1 MPVQEFSVLIGGRAG
16 EGINKASAILNH
28 VMAKLGRYVYM
39 YYDYP
44 SLIRG
49 GHNFAVV
56 RSAGRPVWTHRD
68 RVDVVLALDQK
79 TVDQHRDELAP
90 GGVLVFDASAAKKAE
105 GIGVDLDRI
114 VKEEQA
120 PAITR
125 NSGLVGAF
133 CRVAGVPWELVEE
146 VFREEVP
153 EKYLDVNLR
162 VVRRAWD
169 AVEERFRLERGEMA
183 PLPVLSGNEAI
194 ALGLVKGGLEAY
206 IAYPMTPTSNILHFL
221 AEFAERSALTV
232 VHPESEIAVILMAL
246 GVAAGGRR
254 VAVGTSGGGF
264 CLMTEA
270 LSLAGQAEV
279 PVAIVLGQRPGP
291 STGLPTY
298 SCQTELLFARHAG
311 QGEFP
316 RLIVAPADA
325 DEAYAW
331 AARVLDLA
339 WRFQLPGFLLV
350 DKTLCEGGY
359 SCAFDP
365 EAGLVAP
372 PAPPGDVPLDPYLRY
387 RVTESGVSPMLP
399 IGTPGAV
406 VKVNSYEHDEAGITT
421 EDPGVT
427 SAMQEK
433 RLRKGEALARALE
446 AYDTVVVY
454 GGADART
461 GVVSWGSTVGAVREA
476 AADLAV
482 RVVQPVVLEPFP
494 VEAFRKAV
502 EGLDRVVVV
511 EENATGQLEQLMRV
525 HGFAA
530 GARVHRY
537 DGRPFTVEEMAARL
551 AEVV

>member
-1 MPVQEFSVLIGGRAG
+1 MQEFSILIGGRAG
-16 EGINKASAILNH
+16 EGINKASAILCH
-28 VMAKLGRYVYM
+28 LMAKLGRHVYM

-56 RSAGRPVWTHRD
+56 RSAGHPVWTHRD
-68 RVDVVLALDQK
+68 RVDVVLALDQT
-79 TVDQHRDELAP
+79 TVDQHGGEVAP
-90 GGVLVFDASAAKKAE
+90 GGVIVYDASTVKRAE
-105 GIGVDLDRI
+105 GLPVPLDEI
-114 VKEEQA
+114 LKEEEA

-133 CRVAGVPWELVEE
+133 CRVAGVPWEVVEE

-153 EKYLDVNLR
+153 EKFVDVNLR

-169 AVEERFRLERGEMA
+169 AVEERFRIERGAMA
-183 PLPVLSGNEAI
+183 PRPVLTGNEAI
-194 ALGLVKGGLEAY
+194 SLGLVRGGLDAY

-221 AEFAERSALTV
+221 AEVAEQSALTV
-232 VHPESEIAVILMAL
+232 VHPENEIAVILMAL
-246 GVAAGGRR
+246 GCAYAGKRA
-254 VAVGTSGGGF
+254 AVGTSGGGF

-270 LSLAGQAEV
+270 LSLAGQAEL
-279 PVAIVLGQRPGP
+279 PVTIVLGQRTGP

-339 WRFQLPGFLLV
+339 WRFQVPGFLLV

-359 SCAFDP
+359 SCSFDP
-365 EAGLVAP
+365 AAELVE
-372 PAPPGDVPLDPYLRY
+372 PPGPLPDVPRDPYLRY
-387 RVTESGVSPMLP
+387 RFTESGVSPMLP
-399 IGTPGAV
+399 AGTPGAV
-406 VKVNSYEHDEAGITT
+406 VKVNSYEHDESGTTT
-421 EDPGVT
+421 EEMELT
-427 SAMQEK
+427 ARMQEK
-433 RLRKGEALARALE
+433 RLRKGAALAAALE
-446 AYDTVVVY
+446 PYGTVAVF
-454 GGADART
+454 GGENARV

-476 AADLAV
+476 AAGLDV

-494 VEAFRKAV
+494 AEAFRRAL
-502 EGLDRVVVV
+502 EGLERVVVV
-511 EENATGQLEQLMRV
+511 EENLTGQLEQLMRV
-525 HGFAA
+525 HGFSA
-530 GARVHRY
+530 GARVHRA

>member
-1 MPVQEFSVLIGGRAG
+1 MQEFSVLIGGRAG

-49 GHNFAVV
+49 GHNFAIV
-56 RSAGRPVWTHRD
+56 RSADHPVRTHRD
-68 RVDVVLALDQK
+68 RVDVILALDQK
-79 TVDQHRDELAP
+79 TVDQHAAQLAP
-90 GGVLVFDASAAKKAE
+90 GGVIVFDTYAVKNAD
-105 GIGVDLDRI
+105 GVGVDLDRI
-114 VKEEQA
+114 VKEEKA

-133 CRVAGVPWELVEE
+133 CRVAGIPWEVVEE

-153 EKYLDVNLR
+153 PAFIDVNLR

-169 AVEERFRLERGEMA
+169 GAEERLRIERGAMT
-183 PLPVLSGNEAI
+183 PLPVLTGNEAV
-194 ALGLVKGGLEAY
+194 ALGLVKGGLDAY

-221 AEFAERSALTV
+221 AEFAEHSALTV
-232 VHPESEIAVILMAL
+232 VHPESEISVILMAL
-246 GVAAGGRR
+246 GAAYAGKRC
-254 VAVGTSGGGF
+254 AVGTSGGGF
-264 CLMTEA
+264 CLMTESV
-270 LSLAGQAEV
+270 SLAGQAEL

-316 RLIVAPADA
+316 RLIVAPGDA
-325 DEAYAW
+325 DEAYVW

-365 EAGLVAP
+365 AAALVPPSEA
-372 PAPPGDVPLDPYLRY
+372 PGDVPLDPYLRY

-399 IGTPGAV
+399 AGTPGAV
-406 VKVNSYEHDEAGITT
+406 VKVNSYEHDEAGITI
-421 EDPGVT
+421 EDGATTV
-427 SAMQEK
+427 AMQEK
-433 RLRKGEALARALE
+433 RMRKGAALAAALE
-446 AYDTVVVY
+446 AFETVAVY
-454 GGADART
+454 GGEGARV

-476 AADLAV
+476 AADLPV

-502 EGLDRVVVV
+502 DGLDRIVVV
-511 EENATGQLEQLMRV
+511 EENMTGQLEQLMRLA
-525 HGFAA
+525 GFPA

-551 AEVV
+551 AEVI

>member
-1 MPVQEFSVLIGGRAG
+1 MQEFSILIGGRAG
-16 EGINKASAILNH
+16 EGINKASAILCH
-28 VMAKLGRYVYM
+28 LMAKLGRHVYM

-56 RSAGRPVWTHRD
+56 RSAGHPVWTHRD

-79 TVDQHRDELAP
+79 TVDQHGGEVAP
-90 GGVLVFDASAAKKAE
+90 GGVMVYDTYAVKNAE
-105 GIGVDLDRI
+105 GVGVDLDRI
-114 VKEEQA
+114 VKEEEA

-125 NSGLVGAF
+125 NSGLIGAF
-133 CRVAGVPWELVEE
+133 CRVAGVPWEVVEE

-153 EKYLDVNLR
+153 EKFVDVNLR

-169 AVEERFRLERGEMA
+169 AVEERFRIERGAMA
-183 PLPVLSGNEAI
+183 PRPVLTGNEAI
-194 ALGLVKGGLEAY
+194 ALGLVRGGLDTY

-221 AEFAERSALTV
+221 AEFAEQSALTV
-232 VHPESEIAVILMAL
+232 VHPENEIAVALMAL
-246 GVAAGGRR
+246 GCAYAGKRA
-254 VAVGTSGGGF
+254 AVGTSGGGF
-264 CLMTEA
+264 CLMTET
-270 LSLAGQAEV
+270 LSLAGQAEL
-279 PVAIVLGQRPGP
+279 PFTIVLGQRTGP

-339 WRFQLPGFLLV
+339 WRFQVPGFLLV

-359 SCAFDP
+359 SCSFDP
-365 EAGLVAP
+365 ATELVE
-372 PAPPGDVPLDPYLRY
+372 PPGPLPDVPRDPYLRY
-387 RVTESGVSPMLP
+387 RFTESGVSPMLP
-399 IGTPGAV
+399 AGTPGAV
-406 VKVNSYEHDEAGITT
+406 VKVNSYEHDEGGTTT
-421 EDPGVT
+421 EEMELT
-427 SAMQEK
+427 ARMQEK
-433 RLRKGEALARALE
+433 RLRKGAALAAALE
-446 AYDTVVVY
+446 PYGTVVVF
-454 GGADART
+454 GGENARV

-476 AADLAV
+476 AAGLDV

-494 VEAFRKAV
+494 AEAFRRAL
-502 EGLDRVVVV
+502 EGLERVVVV
-511 EENATGQLEQLMRV
+511 EENLTGQLEQLMRV
-525 HGFAA
+525 HGFSA
-530 GARVHRY
+530 GARVHRA

>member
-1 MPVQEFSVLIGGRAG
+1 MQEFSVLIGGRAG
-16 EGINKASAILNH
+16 EGINRASAILNH
-28 VMAKLGRYVYM
+28 LMAKLGRHVYM

-56 RSAGRPVWTHRD
+56 RSADHPIWTHRD

-79 TVDQHRDELAP
+79 TVDQHGPELAE
-90 GGVLVFDASAAKKAE
+90 GGVIVYDASTVKKAD
-105 GIGVDLDRI
+105 GVAVPLDTFL
-114 VKEEQA
+114 KEEKA

-125 NSGLVGAF
+125 NSGLIGAF
-133 CRVAGVPWELVEE
+133 CRVAGVPWEVVEE

-153 EKYLDVNLR
+153 EKFLDVNLR

-169 AVEERFRLERGEMA
+169 AAEERYRIERGEMA
-183 PLPVLSGNEAI
+183 PLPVLTGNEAI
-194 ALGLVKGGLEAY
+194 ALGLVRGGLDAY

-221 AEFAERSALTV
+221 AEFAEKSALTV

-246 GVAAGGRR
+246 GCAYAGKRA
-254 VAVGTSGGGF
+254 AVGTSGGGF
-264 CLMTEA
+264 CLMTES
-270 LSLAGQAEV
+270 LSLAGQAEL

-325 DEAYAW
+325 GEAYVW

-359 SCAFDP
+359 SCALDP
-365 EAGLVAP
+365 VADLVAP
-372 PAPPGDVPLDPYLRY
+372 PEPAGEVPVESYLRY

-399 IGTPGAV
+399 VGTPGAV
-406 VKVNSYEHDEAGITT
+406 VKVNSYEHDEAGITI
-421 EDPGVT
+421 EDGATTV
-427 SAMQEK
+427 AMQEK
-433 RLRKGEALARALE
+433 RMRKGAALANALAE
-446 AYDTVVVY
+446 YQTVAVY
-454 GGADART
+454 GGADARVA
-461 GVVSWGSTVGAVREA
+461 VVSWGSTVGAVREA
-476 AADLAV
+476 GADLPV

-494 VEAFRKAV
+494 AEAFRRAV
-502 EGLDRVVVV
+502 NGLERIVVV
-511 EENATGQLEQLMRV
+511 EENQTGQLEQLMRLN
-525 HGFAA
+525 GFPA

-551 AEVV
+551 AEVI

>member
-1 MPVQEFSVLIGGRAG
+1 MQEFSILIGGRAG
-16 EGINKASAILNH
+16 EGINKASAILCH
-28 VMAKLGRYVYM
+28 LMAKLGRHVYM

-56 RSAGRPVWTHRD
+56 RSAGHPVWTHRD
-68 RVDVVLALDQK
+68 RVDVVLALDQT
-79 TVDQHRDELAP
+79 TVDQHGGEVAP
-90 GGVLVFDASAAKKAE
+90 GGVIVYDASTVKRAE
-105 GIGVDLDRI
+105 GLPVPLDEI
-114 VKEEQA
+114 LKEEEA

-133 CRVAGVPWELVEE
+133 CRVAGVPWEVVEE

-153 EKYLDVNLR
+153 KKFVDVNLR

-169 AVEERFRLERGEMA
+169 AVEERFRIERGAMA
-183 PLPVLSGNEAI
+183 PRPVLTGNEAI
-194 ALGLVKGGLEAY
+194 SLGLVRGGLDAY

-221 AEFAERSALTV
+221 AEVAEQSALTV
-232 VHPESEIAVILMAL
+232 VHPENEIAVILMAL
-246 GVAAGGRR
+246 GCAYAGKRA
-254 VAVGTSGGGF
+254 AVGTSGGGF

-270 LSLAGQAEV
+270 LSLAGQAEL
-279 PVAIVLGQRPGP
+279 PVTIVLGQRTGP

-339 WRFQLPGFLLV
+339 WRFQVPGFLLV

-359 SCAFDP
+359 SCSFDP
-365 EAGLVAP
+365 AAELVE
-372 PAPPGDVPLDPYLRY
+372 PPGPLPDVPRDPYLRY
-387 RVTESGVSPMLP
+387 RFTESGVSPMLP
-399 IGTPGAV
+399 AGTPGAV
-406 VKVNSYEHDEAGITT
+406 VKVNSYEHDESGTTT
-421 EDPGVT
+421 EEMELT
-427 SAMQEK
+427 ARMQEK
-433 RLRKGEALARALE
+433 RLRKGAALAAALE
-446 AYDTVVVY
+446 PYGTVAVF
-454 GGADART
+454 GGENARV

-476 AADLAV
+476 AAGLDV

-494 VEAFRKAV
+494 AEAFRRAL
-502 EGLDRVVVV
+502 EGLERVVVV
-511 EENATGQLEQLMRV
+511 EENLTGQLEQLMRV
-525 HGFAA
+525 HGFSA
-530 GARVHRY
+530 GARVHRA

>member
-1 MPVQEFSVLIGGRAG
+1 MQEFSVLIGGRAG

-28 VMAKLGRYVYM
+28 LMAKLGRYVYM

-56 RSAGRPVWTHRD
+56 RSADHIVWTHRD
-68 RVDVVLALDQK
+68 RVDVILALDQK
-79 TVDQHRDELAP
+79 TVDQHLAELVP
-90 GGVLVFDASAAKKAE
+90 GGVVVYDTYAVKKAD
-105 GIGVDLDRI
+105 GVGVDLDRI
-114 VKEEQA
+114 VKEEKA

-125 NSGLVGAF
+125 NSGLIGAF
-133 CRVAGVPWELVEE
+133 CRVAGIPWEVVEE

-153 EKYLDVNLR
+153 PAFVDVNLR

-169 AVEERFRLERGEMA
+169 AVEERVRIERGEMA
-183 PLPVLSGNEAI
+183 PLPVLTGNEAI
-194 ALGLVKGGLEAY
+194 ALGLVKGGLDAY

-221 AEFAERSALTV
+221 AEFAEHTALTV
-232 VHPESEIAVILMAL
+232 VHPESEISVILMAL
-246 GVAAGGRR
+246 GAASAGKRT
-254 VAVGTSGGGF
+254 AVGTSGGGF
-264 CLMTEA
+264 CLMTES
-270 LSLAGQAEV
+270 LSLAGQAEL

-325 DEAYAW
+325 NEAYVW

-359 SCAFDP
+359 SCSFDP
-365 EAGLVAP
+365 AAELVP
-372 PAPPGDVPLDPYLRY
+372 PPGRAGDVPLDPYLRY

-399 IGTPGAV
+399 VGTPGAV
-406 VKVNSYEHDEAGITT
+406 VKVNSYEHDEAGITI
-421 EDPGVT
+421 EDGATTV
-427 SAMQEK
+427 AMQEK
-433 RLRKGEALARALE
+433 RMRKGAALAAALAE
-446 AYDTVVVY
+446 YETVAVY
-454 GGADART
+454 GGADARV
-461 GVVSWGSTVGAVREA
+461 GVVSWGSTAGAVREA
-476 AADLAV
+476 AADLPV

-494 VEAFRKAV
+494 VEAFRRAV
-502 EGLDRVVVV
+502 DGLDRVVVV
-511 EENATGQLEQLMRV
+511 EENMTGQLEQLMRL
-525 HGFAA
+525 HGFPA

-551 AEVV
+551 AEVI

>member
-1 MPVQEFSVLIGGRAG
+1 MQEFSILIGGRAG
-16 EGINKASAILNH
+16 EGINKASAILCH
-28 VMAKLGRYVYM
+28 LMAKLGRHVYM

-56 RSAGRPVWTHRD
+56 RSAGHPVWTHRD
-68 RVDVVLALDQK
+68 RVDVVLALDQT
-79 TVDQHRDELAP
+79 TVDQHGGEVAP
-90 GGVLVFDASAAKKAE
+90 GGVIVYDASTVKRAE
-105 GIGVDLDRI
+105 GLPVPLDEI
-114 VKEEQA
+114 LKEEEA

-133 CRVAGVPWELVEE
+133 CRVAGVPWEVVEE

-153 EKYLDVNLR
+153 EKFVDVNLR

-169 AVEERFRLERGEMA
+169 AVEERFRIERGAMA
-183 PLPVLSGNEAI
+183 PRPVLTGNEAI
-194 ALGLVKGGLEAY
+194 SLGLVRGGLDAY

-221 AEFAERSALTV
+221 AEVAEQSALTV
-232 VHPESEIAVILMAL
+232 VHPENEIGVILMAL
-246 GVAAGGRR
+246 GCAYAGKRA
-254 VAVGTSGGGF
+254 AVGTSGGGF

-270 LSLAGQAEV
+270 LSLAGQAEL
-279 PVAIVLGQRPGP
+279 PVTIVLGQRTGP

-339 WRFQLPGFLLV
+339 WRFQVPGFLLV

-359 SCAFDP
+359 SCSFDP
-365 EAGLVAP
+365 ATELVE
-372 PAPPGDVPLDPYLRY
+372 PPGPLPDVPRDPYLRY
-387 RVTESGVSPMLP
+387 RFTESGVSPMLP
-399 IGTPGAV
+399 AGTPGAV
-406 VKVNSYEHDEAGITT
+406 VKVNSYEHDEGGTTT
-421 EDPGVT
+421 EEMELT
-427 SAMQEK
+427 ARMQEK
-433 RLRKGEALARALE
+433 RLRKGAALAAALE
-446 AYDTVVVY
+446 PYGTVAVF
-454 GGADART
+454 GGENARV

-476 AADLAV
+476 AAGLDV

-494 VEAFRKAV
+494 AEAFRRAL
-502 EGLDRVVVV
+502 EGLERVVVV
-511 EENATGQLEQLMRV
+511 EENLTGQLEQLMRV
-525 HGFAA
+525 HGFSA
-530 GARVHRY
+530 GARVHRA

>member
-1 MPVQEFSVLIGGRAG
+1 MQEFSVLIGGRAG
-16 EGINKASAILNH
+16 EGINKASAILCH
-28 VMAKLGRYVYM
+28 LMARLGRYVYM

-56 RSAGRPVWTHRD
+56 RSADHPIWTHRD

-79 TVDQHRDELAP
+79 TVDRHRAELGE
-90 GGVLVFDASAAKKAE
+90 GGVVVFDTYAVKNAE
-105 GIGVDLDRI
+105 GVGVDLDRI
-114 VKEEQA
+114 VREEKA
-120 PAITR
+120 PPITR
-125 NSGLVGAF
+125 NSGLIGAF
-133 CRVAGVPWELVEE
+133 CRVAGIPWEVVEE
-146 VFREEVP
+146 VFREEIP
-153 EKYLDVNLR
+153 GHADENLR

-169 AVEERFRLERGEMA
+169 AAGERFRIERGPMA
-183 PLPVLSGNEAI
+183 PLPVLTGNEAI
-194 ALGLVKGGLEAY
+194 ALGLVRGGLDAY
-206 IAYPMTPTSNILHFL
+206 VAYPMTPTSNILHFL
-221 AEFAERSALTV
+221 AEFAEHTALTV

-246 GVAAGGRR
+246 GAAYAGKRT
-254 VAVGTSGGGF
+254 AVGTSGGGF
-264 CLMTEA
+264 CLMTES
-270 LSLAGQAEV
+270 LSLAGQAEL

-325 DEAYAW
+325 AEAYVW

-359 SCAFDP
+359 SYAFDP
-365 EAGLVAP
+365 AAALVP
-372 PAPPGDVPLDPYLRY
+372 PPEPPGDVPLDPYLRY

-399 IGTPGAV
+399 VGTPGAV
-406 VKVNSYEHDEAGITT
+406 VKVNSYEHDEAGITI
-421 EDPGVT
+421 EDGATTV
-427 SAMQEK
+427 AMQDK
-433 RLRKGEALARALE
+433 RMRKGAALATALAE
-446 AYDTVVVY
+446 FETVAVY
-454 GGADART
+454 GGADARV

-476 AADLAV
+476 AADLPV

-494 VEAFRKAV
+494 AEAFRKAV
-502 EGLDRVVVV
+502 DGLDRIVVV
-511 EENATGQLEQLMRV
+511 EENMTGQLEQLMRLN
-525 HGFAA
+525 GFPA
-530 GARVHRY
+530 GARIHRY

>member
-1 MPVQEFSVLIGGRAG
+1 VQEFSVLIGGRAG

-28 VMAKLGRYVYM
+28 IMAKLGRYVYM

-49 GHNFAVV
+49 GHNFAIV
-56 RSAGRPVWTHRD
+56 RSADHPIWTHRD

-79 TVDQHRDELAP
+79 TVDQHGPELAE
-90 GGVLVFDASAAKKAE
+90 GGVIVYDASTVKKAD
-105 GIGVDLDRI
+105 GVSVPLDTFL
-114 VKEEQA
+114 KEEKA

-125 NSGLVGAF
+125 NSGLIGAF
-133 CRVAGVPWELVEE
+133 CRVAGVPWEVVVE

-153 EKYLDVNLR
+153 EKFLDVNLR

-169 AVEERFRLERGEMA
+169 AVEERHRIERGEMA
-183 PLPVLSGNEAI
+183 PLPVLTGNEAI
-194 ALGLVKGGLEAY
+194 ALGLVRGGLDAY

-221 AEFAERSALTV
+221 AEFAEKSALTV

-246 GVAAGGRR
+246 GCAYAGKRT
-254 VAVGTSGGGF
+254 AVGTSGGGF
-264 CLMTEA
+264 CLMTES
-270 LSLAGQAEV
+270 LSLAGQAEL

-325 DEAYAW
+325 GEAYVW

-365 EAGLVAP
+365 AAELVP
-372 PAPPGDVPLDPYLRY
+372 LPAPAPDAPLDPYLRY

-399 IGTPGAV
+399 VGTPGAM
-406 VKVNSYEHDEAGITT
+406 VKVNSYEHDEAGITI
-421 EDPGVT
+421 EDGATTV
-427 SAMQEK
+427 AMQEK
-433 RLRKGEALARALE
+433 RMRKGTALATALAE
-446 AYDTVVVY
+446 YETVAVY
-454 GGADART
+454 GSANARV

-476 AADLAV
+476 AADLPV

-494 VEAFRKAV
+494 AEAFRRAV
-502 EGLDRVVVV
+502 DGLDRIVVV
-511 EENATGQLEQLMRV
+511 EENMTGQLEQLMRLN
-525 HGFAA
+525 GFSA

-551 AEVV
+551 AEVI

>member
-1 MPVQEFSVLIGGRAG
+1 MQEFSILIGGRAG
-16 EGINKASAILNH
+16 EGINKASAILCH
-28 VMAKLGRYVYM
+28 LMAKLGRHVYM

-56 RSAGRPVWTHRD
+56 RSAGHPVWTHRD

-79 TVDQHRDELAP
+79 TVDQHGGEVAP
-90 GGVLVFDASAAKKAE
+90 GGVMVYDTYAVKNAE
-105 GIGVDLDRI
+105 GVGVDLDRI
-114 VKEEQA
+114 VKEEEA

-125 NSGLVGAF
+125 NSGLIGAF
-133 CRVAGVPWELVEE
+133 CRVAGVPWEVVEE

-153 EKYLDVNLR
+153 EKFVDVNLR

-169 AVEERFRLERGEMA
+169 AVEERFRIERGAMA
-183 PLPVLSGNEAI
+183 PRPVLTGNEAI
-194 ALGLVKGGLEAY
+194 ALGLVRGGLDTY

-221 AEFAERSALTV
+221 AEFAEQSALTV
-232 VHPESEIAVILMAL
+232 VHPENEIAVALMAL
-246 GVAAGGRR
+246 GCAYAGKRA
-254 VAVGTSGGGF
+254 AVGTSGGGF
-264 CLMTEA
+264 CLMTET
-270 LSLAGQAEV
+270 LSLAGQAEL
-279 PVAIVLGQRPGP
+279 PFTIVLGQRTGP

-316 RLIVAPADA
+316 RLTVAPADA

-339 WRFQLPGFLLV
+339 WRFQVPGFLLV

-359 SCAFDP
+359 SCSFDP
-365 EAGLVAP
+365 ATELVE
-372 PAPPGDVPLDPYLRY
+372 PPGPLPDVPRDPYLRY
-387 RVTESGVSPMLP
+387 RFTESGVSPMLP
-399 IGTPGAV
+399 AGTPGAV
-406 VKVNSYEHDEAGITT
+406 VKVNSYEHDEGGTTT
-421 EDPGVT
+421 EEMELT
-427 SAMQEK
+427 ARMQEK
-433 RLRKGEALARALE
+433 RLRKGAALAAALE
-446 AYDTVVVY
+446 PYGTVAVF
-454 GGADART
+454 GGENARV

-476 AADLAV
+476 AAGLDV

-494 VEAFRKAV
+494 AEAFRRAL
-502 EGLDRVVVV
+502 EGLERVVVV
-511 EENATGQLEQLMRV
+511 EENLTGQLEQLMRV
-525 HGFAA
+525 HGFSA
-530 GARVHRY
+530 GARVHRA

>member
-1 MPVQEFSVLIGGRAG
+1 MQEFSILIGGRAG
-16 EGINKASAILNH
+16 EGINKASAILCH
-28 VMAKLGRYVYM
+28 LMAKLGRHVYM

-56 RSAGRPVWTHRD
+56 RSAGHPVWTHRD

-79 TVDQHRDELAP
+79 TVDQHGGEVAP
-90 GGVLVFDASAAKKAE
+90 GGVMVYDTYAVKNAE
-105 GIGVDLDRI
+105 GVGVDLDRI
-114 VKEEQA
+114 VKEEEA

-125 NSGLVGAF
+125 NSGLIGAF
-133 CRVAGVPWELVEE
+133 CRVAGVPWEVVEE

-153 EKYLDVNLR
+153 EKFVDVNLR

-169 AVEERFRLERGEMA
+169 AVEERFRIERGAMA
-183 PLPVLSGNEAI
+183 PRPVLTGNEAI
-194 ALGLVKGGLEAY
+194 ALGLVRGGLDTY

-221 AEFAERSALTV
+221 AEFAEQSALTV
-232 VHPESEIAVILMAL
+232 VHPENEIAVALMAL
-246 GVAAGGRR
+246 GCAYAGKRA
-254 VAVGTSGGGF
+254 AVGTSGGGF
-264 CLMTEA
+264 CLMTET
-270 LSLAGQAEV
+270 LSLAGQAEL
-279 PVAIVLGQRPGP
+279 PFTIVLGQRTGP

-339 WRFQLPGFLLV
+339 WRFQVPGFLLV

-359 SCAFDP
+359 SCSFDP
-365 EAGLVAP
+365 AAGLVE
-372 PAPPGDVPLDPYLRY
+372 PPGPLLDVPRDPYLRY
-387 RVTESGVSPMLP
+387 RFTESGVSPMLP
-399 IGTPGAV
+399 AGTPGAV
-406 VKVNSYEHDEAGITT
+406 VKVNSYEHDEGGTTT
-421 EDPGVT
+421 EEMELT
-427 SAMQEK
+427 ARMQEK
-433 RLRKGEALARALE
+433 RLRKGAALAAALE
-446 AYDTVVVY
+446 PYGTVAVF
-454 GGADART
+454 GGENARV

-476 AADLAV
+476 AAGLDV

-494 VEAFRKAV
+494 AEAFRRAL
-502 EGLDRVVVV
+502 EGLERVVVV
-511 EENATGQLEQLMRV
+511 EENLTGQLEQLMRV
-525 HGFAA
+525 HGFSA
-530 GARVHRY
+530 GARVHRA

>member
-1 MPVQEFSVLIGGRAG
+1 MQEFSILIGGRAG
-16 EGINKASAILNH
+16 EGINKASAILCH
-28 VMAKLGRYVYM
+28 LMAKLGRHVYM

-56 RSAGRPVWTHRD
+56 RSAGHPVWTHRD
-68 RVDVVLALDQK
+68 RVDVVLALDQT
-79 TVDQHRDELAP
+79 TVDQHGGEVAP
-90 GGVLVFDASAAKKAE
+90 GGVIVYDASTVKRAE
-105 GIGVDLDRI
+105 GLPVPLDEI
-114 VKEEQA
+114 LKEEEA

-133 CRVAGVPWELVEE
+133 CRVAGVPWEVVEE

-153 EKYLDVNLR
+153 EKFVDVNLR

-169 AVEERFRLERGEMA
+169 AVEERFRIERGAMA
-183 PLPVLSGNEAI
+183 PRPVLTGNEAI
-194 ALGLVKGGLEAY
+194 SLGLVRGGLDAY

-221 AEFAERSALTV
+221 AEVAEQSALTV
-232 VHPESEIAVILMAL
+232 VHPENEIAVILMAL
-246 GVAAGGRR
+246 GCAYAGKRA
-254 VAVGTSGGGF
+254 AVGTSGGGF

-270 LSLAGQAEV
+270 LSLAGQAEL
-279 PVAIVLGQRPGP
+279 PVTIVLGQRTGP

-339 WRFQLPGFLLV
+339 WRFQVPGFLLV

-359 SCAFDP
+359 SCSFDP
-365 EAGLVAP
+365 ATELVE
-372 PAPPGDVPLDPYLRY
+372 PPGPLPDVPRDPYLRY
-387 RVTESGVSPMLP
+387 RFTESGVSPMLP
-399 IGTPGAV
+399 AGTPGAV
-406 VKVNSYEHDEAGITT
+406 VKVNSYEHDESGTTT
-421 EDPGVT
+421 EEMELT
-427 SAMQEK
+427 ARMQEK
-433 RLRKGEALARALE
+433 RLRKGAALAAALE
-446 AYDTVVVY
+446 PYGTVAVF
-454 GGADART
+454 GGENARV

-476 AADLAV
+476 AAGLDV

-494 VEAFRKAV
+494 AEAFRRAL
-502 EGLDRVVVV
+502 EGLERVVVV
-511 EENATGQLEQLMRV
+511 EENLTGQLEQLMRV
-525 HGFAA
+525 HGFSA
-530 GARVHRY
+530 GARVHRA

>member
-1 MPVQEFSVLIGGRAG
+1 MQEFSILIGGRAG
-16 EGINKASAILNH
+16 EGINKASAILCH
-28 VMAKLGRYVYM
+28 LMAKLGRHVYM

-56 RSAGRPVWTHRD
+56 RSAGHPVWTHRD
-68 RVDVVLALDQK
+68 RVDVVLALDQT
-79 TVDQHRDELAP
+79 TVDQHGGEVAP
-90 GGVLVFDASAAKKAE
+90 GGVIVYDASTVKRAE
-105 GIGVDLDRI
+105 GLPVPLDEI
-114 VKEEQA
+114 LKEEEA

-133 CRVAGVPWELVEE
+133 CRVAGVPWEVVEE

-153 EKYLDVNLR
+153 EKFVDVNLR

-169 AVEERFRLERGEMA
+169 AVEERFRIERGAMA
-183 PLPVLSGNEAI
+183 PRPVLTGNEAI
-194 ALGLVKGGLEAY
+194 SLGLVRGGLDAY

-221 AEFAERSALTV
+221 AEVAEQSALTV
-232 VHPESEIAVILMAL
+232 VHPENEIAVILMAL
-246 GVAAGGRR
+246 GCAYAGKRA
-254 VAVGTSGGGF
+254 AVGTSGGGF

-270 LSLAGQAEV
+270 LSLAGQAEL
-279 PVAIVLGQRPGP
+279 PVTIVLGQRTGP

-339 WRFQLPGFLLV
+339 WRFQVPGFLLV

-359 SCAFDP
+359 SCSFDP
-365 EAGLVAP
+365 ATELVEP
-372 PAPPGDVPLDPYLRY
+372 PDPLPDVPRDPYLRY
-387 RVTESGVSPMLP
+387 RFTESGVSPMLP
-399 IGTPGAV
+399 AGTPGAV
-406 VKVNSYEHDEAGITT
+406 VKVNSYEHDESGTTT
-421 EDPGVT
+421 EEMELT
-427 SAMQEK
+427 ARMQEK
-433 RLRKGEALARALE
+433 RLRKGAALAAALE
-446 AYDTVVVY
+446 PYGTVAVF
-454 GGADART
+454 GGENARV

-476 AADLAV
+476 AAGLDV

-494 VEAFRKAV
+494 AEAFRRAL
-502 EGLDRVVVV
+502 EGLERVVVV
-511 EENATGQLEQLMRV
+511 EENLTGQLEQLMRV
-525 HGFAA
+525 HGFSA
-530 GARVHRY
+530 GARVHRA

>member
-1 MPVQEFSVLIGGRAG
+1 VQEFSVLIGGRAG

-56 RSAGRPVWTHRD
+56 RSADHPIWTHRD
-68 RVDVVLALDQK
+68 RVDLVLALDQK

-90 GGVLVFDASAAKKAE
+90 GGVVVYDSYAVKKAD
-105 GIGVDLDRI
+105 GLGVDLDRI
-114 VKEEQA
+114 IKEEKA

-125 NSGLVGAF
+125 NSGLIGAF
-133 CRVAGVPWELVEE
+133 CRVAGVPWEVVEE

-153 EKYLDVNLR
+153 EKYIDVNLR

-169 AVEERFRLERGEMA
+169 AVEERFRIERGDMA

-221 AEFAERSALTV
+221 AEFAEKSALTV

-246 GVAAGGRR
+246 GVAAAGRR

-264 CLMTEA
+264 CLMTES

-365 EAGLVAP
+365 GAELVPPRAP
-372 PAPPGDVPLDPYLRY
+372 LPEVPLDPYLRY
-387 RVTESGVSPMLP
+387 RVTEDGVSPMLP
-399 IGTPGAV
+399 AGTPGAV
-406 VKVNSYEHDEAGITT
+406 VKANSYEHDKAGITI
-421 EDPGVT
+421 EEPDVT
-427 SAMQEK
+427 VRMQEK
-433 RLRKGEALARALE
+433 RMRKGAALANALAE
-446 AYDTVVVY
+446 FQTFAVY
-454 GGADART
+454 GSADARV
-461 GVVSWGSTVGAVREA
+461 GVV
-476 AADLAV
+476 
-482 RVVQPVVLEPFP
+482 
-494 VEAFRKAV
+494 
-502 EGLDRVVVV
+502 
-511 EENATGQLEQLMRV
+511 
-525 HGFAA
+525 
-530 GARVHRY
+530 
-537 DGRPFTVEEMAARL
+537 
-551 AEVV
+551 

>member
-1 MPVQEFSVLIGGRAG
+1 MQEFSILIGGRAG
-16 EGINKASAILNH
+16 EGINKASAILCH
-28 VMAKLGRYVYM
+28 LMAKLGRHVYM

-56 RSAGRPVWTHRD
+56 RSAGHPVWTHRD
-68 RVDVVLALDQK
+68 RVDVVLALDQT
-79 TVDQHRDELAP
+79 TVDQHGGEVAP
-90 GGVLVFDASAAKKAE
+90 GGVIVYDASTVKRAE
-105 GIGVDLDRI
+105 GLPVPLDEI
-114 VKEEQA
+114 LKEEEA

-133 CRVAGVPWELVEE
+133 CRVAGVPWEVVEE

-153 EKYLDVNLR
+153 EKFVDVNLR

-169 AVEERFRLERGEMA
+169 AVEERFRIERGAMA
-183 PLPVLSGNEAI
+183 PRPVLTGNEAI
-194 ALGLVKGGLEAY
+194 SLGLVRGGLDAY

-221 AEFAERSALTV
+221 AEFAEQSALTV
-232 VHPESEIAVILMAL
+232 VHPENEIAVILMAL
-246 GVAAGGRR
+246 GCAYAGKRA
-254 VAVGTSGGGF
+254 AVGTSGGGF

-270 LSLAGQAEV
+270 LSLAGQAEL
-279 PVAIVLGQRPGP
+279 PVTIVLGQRTGP

-339 WRFQLPGFLLV
+339 WQFQVPGFLLV

-359 SCAFDP
+359 SCSFDP
-365 EAGLVAP
+365 AAELVE
-372 PAPPGDVPLDPYLRY
+372 PPGPLPDVPRDPYLRY
-387 RVTESGVSPMLP
+387 RFTESGVSPMLP
-399 IGTPGAV
+399 AGTPGAV
-406 VKVNSYEHDEAGITT
+406 VKVNSYEHDEGGTTT
-421 EDPGVT
+421 EEMELT
-427 SAMQEK
+427 ARMQEK
-433 RLRKGEALARALE
+433 RLRKGAALAAALE
-446 AYDTVVVY
+446 PYGTVAVF
-454 GGADART
+454 GGENARV

-476 AADLAV
+476 AAGLDV

-494 VEAFRKAV
+494 AEAFRRAL
-502 EGLDRVVVV
+502 EGLERVVVV
-511 EENATGQLEQLMRV
+511 EENLTGQLEQLMRV
-525 HGFAA
+525 HGFSA
-530 GARVHRY
+530 GARVHRA

>member
-1 MPVQEFSVLIGGRAG
+1 VQEYSVLIGGRAG

-28 VMAKLGRYVYM
+28 LMAKLGRYVYM

-56 RSAGRPVWTHRD
+56 RSADHPIWTHRS
-68 RVDVVLALDQK
+68 RVDAVLALDQK
-79 TVDQHRDELAP
+79 TVDQHAPELAP
-90 GGVLVFDASAAKKAE
+90 GGVIVYDTYAVKKAE

-125 NSGLVGAF
+125 NSGLIGAF
-133 CRVAGVPWELVEE
+133 CRAAGIPWEVVEE
-146 VFREEVP
+146 VFRAEVP

-162 VVRRAWD
+162 VVRRAFD
-169 AVEERFRLERGEMA
+169 AAEERARIERGPMT
-183 PLPVLSGNEAI
+183 PLPVLNGNEAI
-194 ALGLVKGGLEAY
+194 ALGLVKGGLDAY

-221 AEFAERSALTV
+221 AEFAGKSALTV

-246 GVAAGGRR
+246 GAAAAGRR
-254 VAVGTSGGGF
+254 TAIGTSGGGF

-316 RLIVAPADA
+316 RLIVAPADP
-325 DEAYAW
+325 DEAYLW

-350 DKTLCEGGY
+350 DKTLCEGAY
-359 SCAFDP
+359 SCSFDP
-365 EAGLVAP
+365 AAEVVPP
-372 PAPPGDVPLDPYLRY
+372 PAPQGDVPLDPYLRY
-387 RVTESGVSPMLP
+387 RVTESGVSPMLS

-406 VKVNSYEHDEAGITT
+406 VKINSYEHDEGGITV
-421 EDPGVT
+421 EDPATTVT
-427 SAMQEK
+427 MQEK
-433 RLRKGEALARALE
+433 RLRKGAALAEALA
-446 AYDTVVVY
+446 AYETVAVY
-454 GGADART
+454 GTDARV
-461 GVVSWGSTVGAVREA
+461 GIVSWGSTVGAVREA
-476 AADLAV
+476 GADLPV

-502 EGLDRVVVV
+502 EGLDRIVVV
-511 EENATGQLEQLMRV
+511 EENGTGQLEQLMRV

-551 AEVV
+551 GEVV

>member
-1 MPVQEFSVLIGGRAG
+1 MQEFSVLIGGRAG

-28 VMAKLGRYVYM
+28 LMARLGRYVYM

-56 RSAGRPVWTHRD
+56 RSADHPIWTHRD
-68 RVDVVLALDQK
+68 RVDVILALDQK
-79 TVDQHRDELAP
+79 TVDQHLPELAP
-90 GGVLVFDASAAKKAE
+90 GGVVVYDTYAVKQAD

-114 VKEEQA
+114 VKEEKA

-125 NSGLVGAF
+125 NSGLIGAF
-133 CRVAGVPWELVEE
+133 CRVAGIPWEVVDE

-153 EKYLDVNLR
+153 PAFVDVNLR

-169 AVEERFRLERGEMA
+169 AVEERLRVERGAMA
-183 PLPVLSGNEAI
+183 PLPVLTGNEAI
-194 ALGLVKGGLEAY
+194 ALGLVRGGLDAY

-221 AEFAERSALTV
+221 AEFAEKSALTV

-246 GVAAGGRR
+246 GAAAAGKRT
-254 VAVGTSGGGF
+254 AVGTSGGGF

-270 LSLAGQAEV
+270 LSLAGQAEL

-325 DEAYAW
+325 RRGLPLGR
-331 AARVLDLA
+331 ARPGPGLA
-339 WRFQLPGFLLV
+339 V
-350 DKTLCEGGY
+350 
-359 SCAFDP
+359 
-365 EAGLVAP
+365 
-372 PAPPGDVPLDPYLRY
+372 PAPRASCSWTRPSARAGTRARSTRRPSSCRRRRRPATSPATRTSGTGSPRAGSRPCSPWGRPARSSRSTRTSTTRPGSRS
-387 RVTESGVSPMLP
+387 RT
-399 IGTPGAV
+399 A
-406 VKVNSYEHDEAGITT
+406 ATT
-421 EDPGVT
+421 V
-427 SAMQEK
+427 AMQEK
-433 RLRKGEALARALE
+433 RMRKGAALAAALE
-446 AYDTVVVY
+446 EFETVAVY
-454 GGADART
+454 GGADARV

-476 AADLAV
+476 AADLPV

-494 VEAFRKAV
+494 VEAFRRAV
-502 EGLDRVVVV
+502 DGLDRIVVV
-511 EENATGQLEQLMRV
+511 EENLTGQLEQLMRL
-525 HGFAA
+525 HGFPA
-530 GARVHRY
+530 GARVRRY

>member
-1 MPVQEFSVLIGGRAG
+1 MQEFSILIGGRAG
-16 EGINKASAILNH
+16 EGINKASAILCH
-28 VMAKLGRYVYM
+28 LMAKLGRHVYM

-56 RSAGRPVWTHRD
+56 RSAGHPVWTHRD

-79 TVDQHRDELAP
+79 TVDQHGGEVAP
-90 GGVLVFDASAAKKAE
+90 GGVIVYDASTVKRAE
-105 GIGVDLDRI
+105 GLPVPLDEI
-114 VKEEQA
+114 LKEEEA

-133 CRVAGVPWELVEE
+133 CRVAGVPWEVVEE

-153 EKYLDVNLR
+153 EKFVDVNLR

-169 AVEERFRLERGEMA
+169 AVEERFRIERGAMA
-183 PLPVLSGNEAI
+183 PRPVLTGNEAI
-194 ALGLVKGGLEAY
+194 SLGLVRGGLDAY

-221 AEFAERSALTV
+221 AEFAEQSALTV
-232 VHPESEIAVILMAL
+232 VHPENEISVILMAL
-246 GVAAGGRR
+246 GCAYAGKRA
-254 VAVGTSGGGF
+254 AVGTSGGGF

-270 LSLAGQAEV
+270 LSLAGQAEL
-279 PVAIVLGQRPGP
+279 PVTIVLGQRTGP

-339 WRFQLPGFLLV
+339 WRFQVPGFLLV

-359 SCAFDP
+359 SCSFDP
-365 EAGLVAP
+365 AAELVE
-372 PAPPGDVPLDPYLRY
+372 PPGPLPDVPRDPYLRY
-387 RVTESGVSPMLP
+387 RFTESGVSPMLP
-399 IGTPGAV
+399 AGTPGAV
-406 VKVNSYEHDEAGITT
+406 VKVNSYEHDESGTTT
-421 EDPGVT
+421 EEMELT
-427 SAMQEK
+427 ARMQEK
-433 RLRKGEALARALE
+433 RLRKGAALAAALE
-446 AYDTVVVY
+446 PYGTVAVF
-454 GGADART
+454 GGENARV

-476 AADLAV
+476 AAGLDV

-494 VEAFRKAV
+494 AEAFRRAL
-502 EGLDRVVVV
+502 EGLERVVVV
-511 EENATGQLEQLMRV
+511 EENLTGQLEQLMRV
-525 HGFAA
+525 HGFSA
-530 GARVHRY
+530 GARVHRA

>member
-1 MPVQEFSVLIGGRAG
+1 MLIGGRAG

-28 VMAKLGRYVYM
+28 LMAKLGRYVYM

-56 RSAGRPVWTHRD
+56 RSADHPIWTHRG
-68 RVDVVLALDQK
+68 RVDAVLALDQK
-79 TVDQHRDELAP
+79 TVDQHLPELVP
-90 GGVLVFDASAAKKAE
+90 GGVVVYDTYAVKNAD
-105 GIGVDLDRI
+105 GVGVDLDQI
-114 VKEEQA
+114 VKEEKA
-120 PAITR
+120 PPITR
-125 NSGLVGAF
+125 NSGLIGAF
-133 CRVAGVPWELVEE
+133 CRVAGIPWEVVDE
-146 VFREEVP
+146 VFRKEIP
-153 EKYLDVNLR
+153 GHADQNLR
-162 VVRRAWD
+162 VARRAWD
-169 AVEERFRLERGEMA
+169 AVEERFRIEAGDMK
-183 PLPVLSGNEAI
+183 PLPVLTGNEAI
-194 ALGLVKGGLEAY
+194 ALGLVRGGLDAY

-221 AEFAERSALTV
+221 AEFAEQTALTV

-246 GVAAGGRR
+246 GAASAGKRA
-254 VAVGTSGGGF
+254 AVGTSGGGF

-270 LSLAGQAEV
+270 LSLAGQAEL

-316 RLIVAPADA
+316 RLIVAPADP
-325 DEAYAW
+325 DEAYLW
-331 AARVLDLA
+331 SARALDLA
-339 WRFQLPGFLLV
+339 WRFQVPAIVLV

-359 SCAFDP
+359 SCSFDP
-365 EAGLVAP
+365 AAGVVAP
-372 PAPPGDVPLDPYLRY
+372 PGPLEEIPRDPYLRY

-406 VKVNSYEHDEAGITT
+406 VKVNSYEHDEAGITI
-421 EDPGVT
+421 EDAGT
-427 SAMQEK
+427 TNAMQEK
-433 RLRKGEALARALE
+433 RLRKAAALAAALA
-446 AYDTVVVY
+446 AYETVAVY
-454 GGADART
+454 GGADARV

-476 AADLAV
+476 GADLPV

-494 VEAFRKAV
+494 ADAFRKAV
-502 EGLDRVVVV
+502 DGLDRVVVV
-511 EENATGQLEQLMRV
+511 EENQTGQLEQLLRV